1 MQILAFIPFLD
12 AIASLEIPY
21 IQVTTSLHHYVTT
34 EQSAIYLLGQ
44 DSRPFRQVQVVKK
57 ANIANMALT
66 ALMAVQP

>member
-1 MQILAFIPFLD
+1 MLNFSPPPSFLD

-21 IQVTTSLHHYVTT
+21 IQVTM
-34 EQSAIYLLGQ
+34 EQSANYLLGQ

-57 ANIANMALT
+57 ANIANMALR